1 MKKFWVI
8 ISALALFDA
17 NCKDVQRKSYQNK
30 IQKKR
35 RAVHKKVGLPDAK
48 QAILIDFDTD
58 EVLYEKNPEE
68 RCAPS
73 SMTKLMTLYLLFSSI
88 RDGFIK
94 KDDEFFVSKA
104 AQRMEG
110 SRSFLEAGTRVKIEN
125 LIRSIIV
132 HSGNDACIVVAEG
145 LSGDTNI
152 FVEEMNRK
160 AIEFGLTNTHFTNP
174 TGLSNKDHYS
184 TVHDLAIIAK
194 RLMKDFP
201 EYYHYFSEKVFTISG
216 ITQRNRNAL
225 LGNSLNVD
233 GLKTGHTDAG
243 GFGLVASTIRNGK
256 RLISVVNG
264 CSSEKSRCVASN
276 NLLILG
282 YREFSNLKAIQAGIP
297 VEKLKIWLGD
307 KQEIDVCT
315 HEDIDIMIPR
325 RFLSEL
331 KIEAKMKEPLEAP
344 VSLGAKVGELSYRYG
359 NFVSKKYDLFA
370 CQEVRKANFFEYLK
384 FLINYHLLRSFQDNQ
399 IREVAG

>member
-1 MKKFWVI
+1 MKKVLVI
-8 ISALALFDA
+8 LSAFALFNVD
-17 NCKDVQRKSYQNK
+17 CKDIQRKSYQNK

-35 RAVHKKVGLPDAK
+35 RVVHRQVGLPDAK
-48 QAILIDFDTD
+48 QAVLIDFDTG
-58 EVLYEKNPEE
+58 EILYEKNSEE

-88 RDGFIK
+88 RDGFVK
-94 KDDEFFVSKA
+94 KDDEFFVSNA
-104 AQRMEG
+104 AQKMEG
-110 SRSFLEAGTRVKIEN
+110 SRSFLKAGTRVKIED

-145 LSGDTNI
+145 LSGDTNV
-152 FVEEMNRK
+152 FAEEMNRK
-160 AIEFGLTNTHFTNP
+160 AAEFKLNNTHFTNP

-184 TVHDLAIIAK
+184 TVHDLAVIAK
-194 RLMKDFP
+194 RLIKDFP

-216 ITQRNRNAL
+216 ITQRNRNTL

-243 GFGLVASTIRNGK
+243 GFGLVASTTRNGK

-282 YREFSNLKAIQAGIP
+282 YREFSNLRAIQAGVP
-297 VEKLKIWLGD
+297 VEKLKIWLGNRR
-307 KQEIDVCT
+307 EIDVCT
-315 HEDIDIMIPR
+315 HEDVNIMVPR
-325 RFLSEL
+325 KFINEL
-331 KIEAKMKEPLEAP
+331 KIDAKMKEPLEAP
-344 VSLGAKVGELSYRYG
+344 VSLGMKVGELSYHYG

-370 CQEVRKANFFEYLK
+370 CQEVKKENFFGIFK
-384 FLINYHLLRSFQDNQ
+384 FLISHFLFGASQNNQ
-399 IREVAG
+399 T

>member
-1 MKKFWVI
+1 MKKIVI
-8 ISALALFDA
+8 ILSAFALFNVD
-17 NCKDVQRKSYQNK
+17 CKKVQRKPYHNK
-30 IQKKR
+30 VLKKKQ
-35 RAVHKKVGLPDAK
+35 AVHRQIGLLDAK
-48 QAILIDFDTD
+48 QAVLIDFDTGD
-58 EVLYEKNPEE
+58 VLYDKNSEK

-73 SMTKLMTLYLLFSSI
+73 SMTKLVTLYLLFSAL
-88 RDGFIK
+88 RDGYIK
-94 KDDEFFVSKA
+94 KDDEFFVSRA
-104 AQRMEG
+104 AQKMEG
-110 SRSFLEAGTRVKIEN
+110 SRSFLREGTRIKIED

-132 HSGNDACIVVAEG
+132 HSGNDACVVVAEG
-145 LSGDTNI
+145 LSGDSSV

-160 AIEFGLTNTHFTNP
+160 AVEFGLTNTHFTNP
-174 TGLSNKDHYS
+174 TGLTNKNHYS
-184 TVHDLAIIAK
+184 TVHDLAVIAQ
-194 RLMKDFP
+194 RLIKDFP

-216 ITQRNRNAL
+216 ITQRNRNTL

-282 YREFSNLKAIQAGIP
+282 YREFSNLQAIKAGVP
-297 VEKLKIWLGD
+297 VEKLKIWLGN
-307 KQEIDVCT
+307 KPEIDVCT
-315 HEDIDIMIPR
+315 HEDINIMVPR

-384 FLINYHLLRSFQDNQ
+384 FLINYCLLGSFQDNQ